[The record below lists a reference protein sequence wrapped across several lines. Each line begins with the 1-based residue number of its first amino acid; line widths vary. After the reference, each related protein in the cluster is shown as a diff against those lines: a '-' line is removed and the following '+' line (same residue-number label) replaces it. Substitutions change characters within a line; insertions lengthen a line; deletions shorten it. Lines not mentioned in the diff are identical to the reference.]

1 MQRNRPTIVIS
12 AMAALSILIAGG
24 CFSYH
29 SNTREYRSPTAQI
42 PPSEPPG
49 ATTTTTTTTQSDDGA
64 VHQHS
69 TTTYNP

>member
-12 AMAALSILIAGG
+12 ALAALSLFLAGG

-29 SNTREYRSPTAQI
+29 STREESTPTAQV

-49 ATTTTTTTTQSDDGA
+49 STTTTTTTTQSDNGN